1 MKSDRVDEIVKIFDS
16 YLIDNNK
23 HSITLKTANEILR
36 KTLTDVDE
44 KIDLKELLESGTITN
59 AYQTQTFPKQW
70 IIIHSNSFTNQNT
83 SNTINSKQKIHQ
95 KSTNNNFNTYSELS
109 VFCKR
114 YEIAI
119 VITVAS
125 LITIFIVY
133 WLSRE
138 QNNDTLLNKKE
149 YVESNNDSLNIES
162 MSKVYSYI
170 SYENDKE
177 INGTII
183 QTNKETTYHTFDFQ
197 NKIVTCKTKTN
208 GKMMTFKYPINGF
221 YKQEGLVAT
230 TYVIEVNTLGV
241 KEIWFSPDVPN
252 LGYDYDDGSRIACYN
267 FELLNEE

>member
-1 MKSDRVDEIVKIFDS
+1 MKSDIIDKIVRIFDN
-16 YLIDNNK
+16 YLLENNR
-23 HSITLKTANEILR
+23 HFITLRTANEILK
-36 KTLTDVDE
+36 KTFNDVDE
-44 KIDLKELLESGTITN
+44 KIDLKELLESGIIKN
-59 AYQTQTFPKQW
+59 AYQTQTSPKQW
-70 IIIHSNSFTNQNT
+70 RITSSNSFTSQNQ
-83 SNTINSKQKIHQ
+83 SNIINPKQNIQQ
-95 KSTNNNFNTYSELS
+95 KSTNNYSELS

-125 LITIFIVY
+125 LITIFSVY

-138 QNNDTLLNKKE
+138 QKNDTLLNKKE

-162 MSKVYSYI
+162 MNKVYSYI

-267 FELLNEE
+267 LELLNKE